1 LCYPQD
7 SQINFP
13 GDMDSRIGYGFSNRN
28 ASVISPTEPANY
40 SGSCTTCLV
49 IVSYKAGVNI

>member
-1 LCYPQD
+1 
-7 SQINFP
+7 
-13 GDMDSRIGYGFSNRN
+13 MDSRIGNGFSNRN

-40 SGSCTTCLV
+40 SGSYTTCLV